1 MFTHIYTHRIKVSFR
16 DRQMLF
22 WTFLFPLILATF
34 FSMAFTNLSS
44 NETFTSIPIAVV
56 DNEAY
61 RDDTILRQVLD
72 SVAQTQDS
80 MPDEKP
86 LFVIEKLSRADADKA
101 LEDGRIAGYLVAGDP
116 LAIVVSGSG
125 IRQTILKS
133 FVDDYLQSRAAIEQI
148 IEEDPS
154 AASSLWAE
162 AGHRIQFLK
171 DKPVSSVEPDTVL
184 TYYYALIAM
193 TCLYGGYW
201 GLKEV
206 ISIQANMSPQAARLN
221 VTPVHKMKIF
231 VSSLLAALT
240 IHYLSILILLVYLR
254 FVLGI
259 HLGRSLAM
267 ILISAL
273 SGSLLGVSIG
283 GVIAA
288 LTRWS
293 EGVKSALMT
302 GFSMI
307 CSFLAGLMIVDIKY
321 ITVKAFPAISYL
333 NPANLISDAFYALY
347 YYDTL
352 DRTWMNIGL
361 QILAAA
367 VLFSIISLLLRRR
380 RYASI

>member
-1 MFTHIYTHRIKVSFR
+1 MFSHIYANRIKVSLR

-22 WTFLFPLILATF
+22 WTFLFPIILATF
-34 FSMAFTNLSS
+34 FSMAFANLSS

-56 DNEAY
+56 NNEAY
-61 RDDTILRQVLD
+61 RSDTILQEVLD
-72 SVAQTQDS
+72 SASQTQDS
-80 MPDEKP
+80 MPGEKP
-86 LFVIEKLSRADADKA
+86 LFIVEQLSLADAGKS
-101 LEDGRIAGYLVAGDP
+101 LEDGRIAGYLVAGEP
-116 LAIVVSGSG
+116 LTMVVSGSG

-133 FVDDYLQSRAAIEQI
+133 FMDDYLQTRAAVEQI
-148 IEEDPS
+148 IEREPS
-154 AASSLWAE
+154 AASSIME
-162 AGHRIQFLK
+162 QAGQRIQILK
-171 DKPVSSVEPDTVL
+171 DRPISSVEPDTVL

-231 VSSLLAALT
+231 ASSLLAALT
-240 IHYLSILILLVYLR
+240 IHYLSIIILLVYLR
-254 FVLGI
+254 LVLGI
-259 HLGRSLAM
+259 HLGRNLGM
-267 ILISAL
+267 MLLSAL

-283 GVIAA
+283 SVLAS

-321 ITVKAFPAISYL
+321 ITIKAFPAISYL

-352 DRTWMNIGL
+352 ERTWLNIGL
-361 QILAAA
+361 QILASA
-367 VLFSIISLLLRRR
+367 VLFSIIALFIRRR